1 MKLNKNTW
9 LILAAILL
17 SGAAI
22 KIVLIS
28 QGWQH
33 RLTDAQRKLSIAKAG
48 MENARTIQ
56 KMVFA
61 TIPVGNGHADD
72 LRLELAQG
80 GVALYQWAI
89 ACHLIVST
97 LTINSAAQGDIR
109 LAAVEKSLPMT
120 NETIKRI
127 GFLLKINFN
136 SLTDLSDFI
145 LKIPDTGGYLS
156 NIKIKNN
163 EAALTINFIGV

>member
-9 LILAAILL
+9 LILVAIVLL
-17 SGAAI
+17 GAAT
-22 KIVLIS
+22 KIALIS

-33 RLTDAQRKLSIAKAG
+33 KLVDARRKLSVTKAR

-61 TIPVGNGHADD
+61 TIPVGRGHADD

-89 ACHLIVST
+89 ACHLIVGT
-97 LTINSAAQGDIR
+97 LTINSAAQGDVR

-127 GFLLKINFN
+127 GFLLKVNFN
-136 SLTDLSDFI
+136 NLNDLSDFI

-156 NIKIKNN
+156 NIKIKNS
-163 EAALTINFIGV
+163 EAALTINFIGI